1 MDKNKLF
8 SSFGKWLA
16 PICTR
21 TFTDWV
27 AETQQDKYV
36 KKLTTAAYL
45 KLFLHAQLQ
54 GREGLRHIAD
64 DLLCKAFQRELGLT
78 SISAAQ
84 LSRKHKQVNPELLQN
99 VFERLVNRILSTHRA
114 PAHRSKIKIIDST
127 TVALCLQKYKW
138 AAFRKTKAGIKLH
151 MRLAFVDEQEVIP
164 EKATITNAKK
174 NDRTQLEE
182 LVYEPGVTYVFDRGY
197 IDYSAFNHYCE
208 NNIHF
213 VTRLKSNAF
222 VEPLESFEI
231 PQGCSIRADMLV
243 RVGSQKKKMKH
254 LLRMVQT
261 EDSQGNL
268 LFLITNR
275 FDLTCDEISDMYR
288 SRWAIETFFKW
299 MKQHLRIKH
308 FHGQSE
314 RAVHNQIWIA
324 LIAFCLLLL
333 VKLETKIDHSL
344 LQLSRWLTKLLWQ
357 PYAKW
362 LQRMKQKPS
371 RVSLGRRRRPTVD

>member
-1 MDKNKLF
+1 MDNNTLF

-21 TFTDWV
+21 TFTNWV

-36 KKLTTAAYL
+36 KKLTTETYL

-64 DLLCKAFQRELGLT
+64 DVLCKAFQRELALT

-84 LSRKHKQVNPELLQN
+84 LSRKHKQVDPELLRQ
-99 VFERLVNRILSTHRA
+99 VFERLATRILTTYRT
-114 PAHRSKIKIIDST
+114 PAHRSKLKIIDST

-138 AAFRKTKAGIKLH
+138 ATFRKTKAGIKLH
-151 MRLAFVDEQEVIP
+151 MRLAFVGEHDVIP
-164 EKATITNAKK
+164 EKATITNARK
-174 NDRTQLEE
+174 NDRTQLDD
-182 LVYEPGVTYVFDRGY
+182 LVDEPGVTYVFDRGY
-197 IDYSAFNHYCE
+197 IDYSAFDRYCA
-208 NNIHF
+208 NGIHF

-222 VEPLESFEI
+222 VEPLEALEI
-231 PQGCSIRADMLV
+231 PQASSIRADMLV
-243 RVGSQKKKMKH
+243 RVGSQQKKMKNR
-254 LLRMVQT
+254 LRMVQT

-314 RAVHNQIWIA
+314 RAVQNQIWIA

-333 VKLETKIDHSL
+333 VKLATKVEHSL
-344 LQLSRWLTKLLWQ
+344 LQLNRWLTKLLWQ
-357 PYAKW
+357 PYAQW

-371 RVSLGRRRRPTVD
+371 RVSLGRRRRPLVD